1 MMENLD
7 QKEQFEKS
15 VKMDLMMDLIKKTS
29 RFVRSLTDESTTKE
43 VLTSQIFDVY
53 CDLHLLVFL
62 LGLDQNEIS
71 KRQIEWA
78 KDVGKFSKIFD

>member
-1 MMENLD
+1 MENLD

-43 VLTSQIFDVY
+43 VLTSQILDVY

>member
-1 MMENLD
+1 MENLD

-29 RFVRSLTDESTTKE
+29 RFVGSLTDESTTKE
-43 VLTSQIFDVY
+43 VLTSQILDVY

>member
-1 MMENLD
+1 MENLD

-43 VLTSQIFDVY
+43 VLTSQILDVY
-53 CDLHLLVFL
+53 CNLHLLVL
-62 LGLDQNEIS
+62 LLELDADELV
-71 KRQIEWA
+71 KRGYQWA
-78 KDVGKFSKIFD
+78 EDVEKFSGNSD

>member
-29 RFVRSLTDESTTKE
+29 RFVGSLTDESTTKE
-43 VLTSQIFDVY
+43 VLTSQILDVY
-53 CDLHLLVFL
+53 CDLHLLVL
-62 LGLDQNEIS
+62 LLELDPDEIL
-71 KRQIEWA
+71 KRQTEWA
-78 KDVGKFSKIFD
+78 KDVGKFSGILD